1 MHKDLAQN
9 EHLACVGSADEMGG
23 WNPEGARQM
32 TLGDE
37 SVWTTTLQLEES
49 QDIQYKYIV
58 LTKPQ
63 YEPKIDGNRRLDIAT
78 DAPNLFTV
86 IDTFSKTNRG
96 LTRGYFQHAL
106 SPEGL
111 GECRFE
117 LVVHDSTDIS
127 QIYVVGAHPTLGS
140 WREEDGVALEPAKP
154 GSNVWVGTAHL
165 PVGENLDYKL
175 VVFRAGSVAPQP
187 VRNLTL
193 PAGGGKLH
201 VRDSTDSSS
210 AQADTRAISHT
221 TSASSCLCQ
230 FEVRVPNAKEG
241 TTVSL
246 LGSHEFLGEWELA
259 RAVPM
264 FSTGDNIYSASMH
277 LPVGTQLQYKY
288 MIKSGAV
295 WDHTERRI
303 NLAAPITVTRSTL
316 WGLPDSMRRA
326 PPLVV
331 HSMSTGDVSL
341 ASNESKLCTFRL
353 EGVELDTQEGF
364 WLGVTGDCS
373 ALGDWNISRCMRMQS
388 HTENGRVIF
397 TATAKLAAAC
407 PVNYN
412 YVILREPLWEMRGQN
427 RIYTVPPSNCEWPE
441 LRRDNMR
448 LVRRV
453 RDLVGPS
460 AIQDH
465 HTAKAAFAKQTFAPA
480 SEPVDDYAYLEPVD
494 ESLCGTS
501 LVKFDVEVAGLSE
514 NDFVWVCGDAPG
526 LGAWEL
532 SQSQRMRRC
541 DVVPGQHASSH
552 IWSAIARVPSGC
564 QLTYKYCV
572 AQAGAQMAQA
582 CWELGPHRMFSV
594 PSHGRGAIFDRFQ
607 SPLDLAP
614 SVQTPVKPALAADA
628 AASTHPMPD
637 VTVPEESSGSDPNA
651 ADSPLLTSPL
661 TLSTA
666 STQPLATRDGS
677 PAPLTRYRSPTP
689 LPIAA
694 MGQPARTVLADFS
707 VDVHGV
713 SGDDEVYLCG
723 SDRELGGW
731 SLDKAVKLEQVDEK
745 HAPCGLWRCRVS
757 VTAGTEVKYKYVVR
771 RGGQWMWEPGGDRTL
786 ATREQHRITVVGDEL
801 ADYSGNV
808 CKGHADTVDDRL
820 LSNKSIALLPLERGL
835 EEVLTQTDDFL
846 REVRAKPIGS
856 LSHGRAF
863 NELIKRN
870 RIHLQRC
877 HSILDKMSDAHT
889 REQVEKRIKRLERV
903 YDAFAT
909 VSNNPVRLPAF
920 TPAMTPT
927 PEITSA
933 PDPGVTSAPVLSR
946 ASFPDLREAQ
956 QKLSH
961 AESEPARSVAEYP
974 EEIQVGFSVK
984 AHGVSG
990 DDEVYLCGSDR
1001 ELGGWSLDKAVKL
1014 EQVDEKHAP
1023 CGLWRCRVSVTAGTE
1038 VKYKYV
1044 VRRGGQWMWEPGGDR
1059 TLAAHDVT
1067 VGSWIEE
1074 ELAAHGGHV
1083 CKVSVDEFDKNDEKV
1098 PAQGHGVGGGV
1109 NAAHEELL
1117 GETDSFLRDI
1127 RMQPTGGLSNSHS
1140 LNEYVNRNRLYL
1152 QRCHSMLDKTSDA
1165 HRRGQV
1171 EKRIKKLERVYD
1183 ALVTVSHKSE
1193 RLPQLMSS
1201 PPPVE
1206 AAEADSMHGQ
1216 GGSFSRVTLSPVSER
1231 NSSPLPDG
1239 AKSPRQGPSRHASN
1253 LEVAV
1258 ARGTRAPS
1266 PVSPTR
1272 EPSEAAPPCAG
1283 VSYHAEPRRGIGMV
1297 QQVLPE
1303 SPAHRAGLLEGDVI
1317 LAMGGTNIHSVAKGG
1332 GLFAAIADEVG
1343 EKAAAGAFMDV
1354 TVLRRS
1360 QKMGQQVA
1368 TFKLRPARWAGDGL
1382 LGMRL
1387 RNLGRPT
1394 A

>member
-23 WNPEGARQM
+23 WNPEGACEM

-651 ADSPLLTSPL
+651 ADSPRLTSPL

-707 VDVHGV
+707 VDV
-713 SGDDEVYLCG
+713 
-723 SDRELGGW
+723 
-731 SLDKAVKLEQVDEK
+731 
-745 HAPCGLWRCRVS
+745 
-757 VTAGTEVKYKYVVR
+757 
-771 RGGQWMWEPGGDRTL
+771 
-786 ATREQHRITVVGDEL
+786 
-801 ADYSGNV
+801 
-808 CKGHADTVDDRL
+808 
-820 LSNKSIALLPLERGL
+820 
-835 EEVLTQTDDFL
+835 
-846 REVRAKPIGS
+846 
-856 LSHGRAF
+856 
-863 NELIKRN
+863 
-870 RIHLQRC
+870 
-877 HSILDKMSDAHT
+877 
-889 REQVEKRIKRLERV
+889 
-903 YDAFAT
+903 
-909 VSNNPVRLPAF
+909 
-920 TPAMTPT
+920 
-927 PEITSA
+927 
-933 PDPGVTSAPVLSR
+933 
-946 ASFPDLREAQ
+946 
-956 QKLSH
+956 
-961 AESEPARSVAEYP
+961 
-974 EEIQVGFSVK
+974 
-984 AHGVSG
+984 HGVSG

-1117 GETDSFLRDI
+1117 SETDSFLRDI

-1283 VSYHAEPRRGIGMV
+1283 VSYHAQPRRGIGMV